1 MKAWQIICVV
11 VSVFIVAFNPK
22 VQLTKI
28 FAEQLKVYTNDTT
41 KKASVYDILVFLII
55 PIVLSVVVSISLP
68 YTKISKASGT
78 IITVFSIVATLL
90 LSFLAL
96 LVDKSTINAK
106 EKEVVKQTFVTITVD
121 IVYSILVVFLF
132 AIPQVVVLS
141 KVFEHI
147 FVGVVSF
154 LIVKIL
160 LNVFM
165 ILKRVFVVVNMESS
179 ESDTTEDHK

>member
-1 MKAWQIICVV
+1 MEIWQIICVLV
-11 VSVFIVAFNPK
+11 VLVLVVFNPK

-28 FAEQLKVYTNDTT
+28 FVEQFKVYTNDKTR
-41 KKASVYDILVFLII
+41 KISPYDIVSFIVA
-55 PIVLSVVVSISLP
+55 PIVLSVIVALSLP
-68 YTKISKASGT
+68 YEEMSNASET

-96 LVDKSTINAK
+96 LVDKSTTNSK

-121 IVYSILVVFLF
+121 IIYSIFVVVLF
-132 AIPQVVVLS
+132 AIPYFIELNAI
-141 KVFEHI
+141 FEKI

-154 LIVKIL
+154 LIIKIL

-165 ILKRVFVVVNMESS
+165 ILKRVFAVLNDGNDANKEN
-179 ESDTTEDHK
+179 